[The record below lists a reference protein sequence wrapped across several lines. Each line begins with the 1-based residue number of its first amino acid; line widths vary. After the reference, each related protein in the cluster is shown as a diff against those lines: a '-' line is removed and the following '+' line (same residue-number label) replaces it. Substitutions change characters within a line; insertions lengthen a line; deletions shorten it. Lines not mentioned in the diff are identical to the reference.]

1 MTAVRAE
8 WTKVRTMPS
17 TGWLLVALVAVTVAV
32 GALAAATVHVEQCAI
47 PASCGEDTTRLSL
60 AGLWLSQAVAVVL
73 GVLAFGNE
81 YATRMIATTVAAV
94 PRRLHVMAGKA
105 AAVVA
110 SVAAAA
116 VLGVAGALLLGRRI
130 LSHNGFAVPRLLGE
144 PSLRA
149 SAGTV
154 LYLGLVALLG
164 VGVTAAVRD
173 TAGALTTVFVLLY
186 GAPALALVLD
196 NATWQHRLQKFSPM
210 TAGMAVQATT
220 NFDKLPIGP
229 WAGLGVLAA
238 WTAAALLAGTV
249 VFLLRDA

>member
-1 MTAVRAE
+1 
-8 WTKVRTMPS
+8 MP
-17 TGWLLVALVAVTVAV
+17 
-32 GALAAATVHVEQCAI
+32 
-47 PASCGEDTTRLSL
+47 
-60 AGLWLSQAVAVVL
+60 
-73 GVLAFGNE
+73 
-81 YATRMIATTVAAV
+81 
-94 PRRLHVMAGKA
+94 
-105 AAVVA
+105 
-110 SVAAAA
+110 
-116 VLGVAGALLLGRRI
+116 
-130 LSHNGFAVPRLLGE
+130 
-144 PSLRA
+144 
-149 SAGTV
+149 
-154 LYLGLVALLG
+154 YLGLVALIG